1 MFCRVPCQVDFIY
14 FTVYCFTLWWILEL
28 FPGFMITN
36 KAALNLLVHPSL
48 CIYANIC
55 IG

>member
-1 MFCRVPCQVDFIY
+1 MNILQYIILHY
-14 FTVYCFTLWWILEL
+14 GGYLNCFQ
-28 FPGFMITN
+28 FFMITN